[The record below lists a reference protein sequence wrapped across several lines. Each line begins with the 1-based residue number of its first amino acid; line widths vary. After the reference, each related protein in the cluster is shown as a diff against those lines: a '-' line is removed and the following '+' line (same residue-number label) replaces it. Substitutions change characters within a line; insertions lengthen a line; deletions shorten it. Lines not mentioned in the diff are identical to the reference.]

1 MRYIVSIEET
11 IVQEFEVE
19 ACNAEQAIQKAEE
32 KYQNGEFILE
42 NCEVH
47 AKKIAVIDSTVE
59 TTRWLNF

>member
-11 IVQEFEVE
+11 IAQGFEVE

-42 NCEVH
+42 SGEVH
-47 AKKIAVIDSTVE
+47 AKKIAVIDSTME
-59 TTRWLNF
+59 TTAWLNF